1 MPQVFGPRANTLAHA
16 SILGVALLVVV
27 GSVAAYAYVRSPWVT
42 GVGAAPPQPIQFSHK
57 HHVTDDGID
66 CRYCH
71 TSVETSSFAGMP
83 DTKTCMN
90 CHSQIYAE
98 SPALAPVR
106 ESFESGNPIAWTRV
120 NALPDYVYFDHSIH
134 VQKGVGCSSCHGD
147 VDNMPATAK
156 AESLQM
162 QFCIN
167 CHTAPQN
174 QLRPRSEI
182 FNNEWQPPPDQATL
196 GRELM
201 QMYGVDVKIS
211 CSTCH
216 R

>member
-1 MPQVFGPRANTLAHA
+1 MPQVFGPRANTYAHL
-16 SILGVALLVVV
+16 SIVGAVLLVVAIL
-27 GSVAAYAYVRSPWVT
+27 AAAFGYVRSPWVT
-42 GVGAAPPQPIQFSHK
+42 AVGAAPEQPVPFSHK

-90 CHSQIYAE
+90 CHSQIFSQ

-106 ESFESGNPIAWTRV
+106 ESFATGKPIAWTRV
-120 NALPDYVYFDHSIH
+120 NRLPDYVYFNHSIH
-134 VQKGVGCSSCHGD
+134 VQKGVGCVSCHGRID
-147 VDNMPATAK
+147 EMPATAK

-167 CHTAPQN
+167 CHRAPQN
-174 QLRPRSEI
+174 QIRPRDQV
-182 FNNEWQPPPDQATL
+182 FNLSWQPPADEAAF
-196 GRELM
+196 RAELA
-201 QMYGVDVKIS
+201 QKYQVESKLS